1 MQPIRYLVFPFSA
14 THVLRRADW
23 TEAENTA
30 QFGPCCKPN
39 GHGHNFYLTVAFSIA
54 AHSVAVGTGTVID
67 IFEGHIAQH
76 LHMQSLNDYLQGREP
91 YSLPTC
97 ENVLFKLQDMAQ
109 SHFAGSPIVLQA
121 LHLEETRNN
130 AVELQLA

>member
-23 TEAENTA
+23 SEAENTA

-39 GHGHNFYLTVAFSIA
+39 GHGHNFYLTVAFSTQPQADAI
-54 AHSVAVGTGTVID
+54 GTGTVID
-67 IFEGHIAQH
+67 YFEAHIAQH
-76 LHMQSLNDYLQGREP
+76 LHMQSLNDYLQDCGP
-91 YSLPTC
+91 HSLPTC
-97 ENVLFKLQDMAQ
+97 ENVLFKLQGEARRQ
-109 SHFAGSPIVLQA
+109 FAGSPITLQA

-130 AVELQLA
+130 AVELTLA